1 MEMADEPLRLSLE
14 RALAGDA
21 QDRNCFFNAFHLL
34 VARSAEVIA
43 RKYVL
48 EDMDR
53 DEIAQECLLKCLN
66 MLNNNPAKLLEIQNW
81 PSWLYRVLSNLAKD
95 HYRKQARLR
104 QYEVLPTPFPGQ
116 DDPQS
121 RQSIENMPAPD
132 DLNES
137 REEAELLEKLFE
149 RIEQALDKLANPLQ
163 KEVFQLYQSG
173 YTQKQIAAST
183 GVKMTTLNNWINRL
197 KTRIREIVQEQCI
210 QEDLL

>member
-21 QDRNCFFNAFHLL
+21 QDRNCFFKEFHLL
-34 VARSAEVIA
+34 VVRSAEAIA
-43 RKYVL
+43 RRYAL

-53 DEIAQECLLKCLN
+53 DEIIQLCLLKCLR
-66 MLNNNPAKLLEIQNW
+66 MLNNNPEKLLEIQNW
-81 PSWLYRVLSNLAKD
+81 PSWLFRVLSNLAKD
-95 HYRKQARLR
+95 HYRKQVRLR
-104 QYEVLPTPFPGQ
+104 HYEVLSTPFPGQ

-121 RQSIENMPAPD
+121 RQSIENIPAPD

-137 REEAELLEKLFE
+137 REDAEFREELFE
-149 RIEQALDKLANPLQ
+149 RIEQALDKVANPLQ
-163 KEVFQLYQSG
+163 KEVFQLYQAG

-197 KTRIREIVQEQCI
+197 KTRIKEIVQEQCI
-210 QEDLL
+210 QEGLL